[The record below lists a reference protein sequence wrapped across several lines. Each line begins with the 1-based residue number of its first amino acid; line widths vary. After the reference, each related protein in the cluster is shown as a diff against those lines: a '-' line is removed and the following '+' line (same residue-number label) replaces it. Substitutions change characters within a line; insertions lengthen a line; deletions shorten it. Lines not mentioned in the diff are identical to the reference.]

1 MLYNVLLK
9 KTHQRG
15 TFNNEWMSY
24 ELSICIY
31 RTSSMKSKQQQQ
43 QQSSSNTKST
53 DNSSKQGK
61 VLVVCVCVCVCVCDI
76 KGITITPSNTF

>member
-1 MLYNVLLK
+1 
-9 KTHQRG
+9 
-15 TFNNEWMSY
+15 
-24 ELSICIY
+24 
-31 RTSSMKSKQQQQ
+31 MKSKQQQQ

-61 VLVVCVCVCVCVCDI
+61 VLVECVCVCDI